1 MRVYYPNSSKNLQK
15 TEEHEPGSLQS
26 HSIFTSGVGDGR
38 TSPASVNSVTTNFR
52 VGTVLST
59 KYFKTL
65 FRALTERIDWQ
76 PEAISVISET
86 IACCRLGNEKRHGA
100 SPKEDIWFNFVG
112 PDRFNRKKIDV
123 ALAEIFQEMNGYKVR
138 FRGKNMVNYIA
149 GQEKFGGLRDGYYIN
164 GQCAIIMFDVTAHLT
179 YKNAPTWHRDLYRVC
194 ENIPIVLCGN
204 KMDVKNRQGQSKAGD
219 VNLHLVGSLA
229 LAPSEVHIDLA
240 PRKPFIPTLH
250 IH

>member
-1 MRVYYPNSSKNLQK
+1 MIHKSANY
-15 TEEHEPGSLQS
+15 GS
-26 HSIFTSGVGDGR
+26 
-38 TSPASVNSVTTNFR
+38 
-52 VGTVLST
+52 
-59 KYFKTL
+59 
-65 FRALTERIDWQ
+65 
-76 PEAISVISET
+76 
-86 IACCRLGNEKRHGA
+86 
-100 SPKEDIWFNFVG
+100 
-112 PDRFNRKKIDV
+112 
-123 ALAEIFQEMNGYKVR
+123 QEMNGYKVR

-194 ENIPIVLCGN
+194 ENIPIALCGN
-204 KMDVKNRQGQSKAGD
+204 KMDVKNRQVKAKQVTSHRKNNLQCCEISAKSNYNFEMPFLYLARKFAGD
-219 VNLHLVGSLA
+219 VNLYLVGSLA